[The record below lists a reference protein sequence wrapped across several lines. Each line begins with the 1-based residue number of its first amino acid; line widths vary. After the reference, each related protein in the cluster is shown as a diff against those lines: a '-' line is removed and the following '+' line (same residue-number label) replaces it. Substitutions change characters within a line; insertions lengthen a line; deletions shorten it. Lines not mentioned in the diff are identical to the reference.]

1 VSGTRDLLF
10 EIGVEELPTPYI
22 APALAQ
28 LEREAAAGLTE
39 RRLGF
44 ERVTTLGTPR
54 RLTLSVRGLAPRQ
67 TDVDEEAVGP
77 SSKVAFDADG
87 KPTKALL
94 GFCQGKG
101 ADASQVR
108 RVTTPKGEYVAVTV
122 HHVGR
127 PAIEVLP
134 ALLASVATRLQFP
147 KSMRWLDDDTRFAR
161 PVRWLVALLGDEVVP
176 VAAFGL
182 TAGRQSQGHRFL
194 RRGAVEIASAGA
206 YRAALESAAVI
217 ADPGERRTR
226 LARQIETLA
235 AGEKGRCVDDPE
247 LLDINMDL
255 VEWPTAFVGA
265 FDPRYLDLPR
275 EVIVTAL
282 REHQRFF
289 AIESPDGRLM
299 PRFVAARNGDERGLD
314 QVRRGNEGVLTA
326 RLEDARFYWE
336 TDLKHTPAERVD
348 ALAGVVWMEGLGSLR
363 DKAERLESLAGWLA
377 ERLAPAAAE
386 TARRAARL
394 CKTDLLSEMIGSGK
408 EYASLEGV
416 IGGHYAR
423 RAGEPEAVAQ
433 AIAEHYRPRGAGDAL
448 PESDAGTMLALADK
462 LDHVAG
468 AFVAGKVP
476 SGSEDPLG
484 VRRAGNG
491 VTRILIEQGRH
502 LDLYAATMESTRI
515 LFARDP
521 DLPHAAIMRQL
532 GDFWRGRVEGALDD
546 RDVAYDTRD
555 AALGARVAL
564 AGASGTTL
572 RRPGWNDP
580 CDALERARVLGA
592 FRADPRFEPLVVL
605 FKRVGNILKGVTDPL
620 PPLDLAKLTEP
631 AEREL
636 AEALTRA
643 CARTEAPWASRAYAD
658 ILPALLEMESAIHTF
673 FDRVL
678 VNTDDAPLRLNR
690 LRLLTDVQDLFLR
703 GWDLSRIVL
712 EGAS

>member
-1 VSGTRDLLF
+1 VSGPRDLLF

-44 ERVTTLGTPR
+44 ESVTTLGTPR
-54 RLTLSVRGLAPRQ
+54 RLTLSVLGLVSRQ

-77 SSKVAFDADG
+77 SSKAAFDADG

-101 ADASQVR
+101 ADPSHVR

-122 HHVGR
+122 HHAGR

-147 KSMRWLDDDTRFAR
+147 KSMRWLEDDTRFAR

-206 YRAALESAAVI
+206 YTATLESAMVM
-217 ADPGERRTR
+217 ADPEERRTR

-336 TDLKHTPAERVD
+336 TDLEHTPAERVD

-363 DKAERLESLAGWLA
+363 DKAERLESMASWLA

-416 IGGHYAR
+416 IGGYYAR
-423 RAGEPEAVAQ
+423 AAGEPEEVAH
-433 AIAEHYRPRGAGDAL
+433 AIAEHYRPRRGRRAARVRCGH
-448 PESDAGTMLALADK
+448 DAGA
-462 LDHVAG
+462 
-468 AFVAGKVP
+468 
-476 SGSEDPLG
+476 
-484 VRRAGNG
+484 RR
-491 VTRILIEQGRH
+491 Q
-502 LDLYAATMESTRI
+502 
-515 LFARDP
+515 ARS
-521 DLPHAAIMRQL
+521 
-532 GDFWRGRVEGALDD
+532 RGRVVRGRQGAERQRGSARRAPRRQRRHTHPD
-546 RDVAYDTRD
+546 R
-555 AALGARVAL
+555 AAPPPR
-564 AGASGTTL
+564 SL
-572 RRPGWNDP
+572 RRDDGV
-580 CDALERARVLGA
+580 DAHPVRARPRPAARRDHETARRFLA
-592 FRADPRFEPLVVL
+592 RARRDRTRRPR
-605 FKRVGNILKGVTDPL
+605 R
-620 PPLDLAKLTEP
+620 
-631 AEREL
+631 
-636 AEALTRA
+636 
-643 CARTEAPWASRAYAD
+643 
-658 ILPALLEMESAIHTF
+658 
-673 FDRVL
+673 
-678 VNTDDAPLRLNR
+678 R
-690 LRLLTDVQDLFLR
+690 LRH
-703 GWDLSRIVL
+703 
-712 EGAS
+712 A